1 MKREIKVI
9 PGTAALTDD
18 QMLTLYAVEEA
29 ISAARRHGA
38 THIFVGNGNL
48 YAAEEQSDK
57 DYIHALVARV
67 EKLEQRLREIGR
79 TGPERFIAEGGLG
92 GLS

>member
-9 PGTAALTDD
+9 PHADALTDD
-18 QMLTLYAVEEA
+18 EMLTLDAVDEA
-29 ISAARRHGA
+29 ICTARRHGA

-79 TGPERFIAEGGLG
+79 TGPERFIAEGGLEA
-92 GLS
+92 LK